1 MEYRLEIPTV
11 GRGALL
17 LNLLRK
23 RLPGLDP
30 RIFTFGEPKLGDH
43 SVIVEFDLD
52 EEAAARWCI
61 QRVFILSNID
71 LQALGTGMNLVRLAQ
86 KVQDRRE
93 AKKEAAPKRA
103 TRKKAAPKKKA
114 ASKKKAA
121 KK

>member
-17 LNLLRK
+17 LNLLKK
-23 RLPGLDP
+23 RLPTLDP
-30 RIFTFGEPKLGDH
+30 KIFTFGEPKLGDH
-43 SVIVEFDLD
+43 SVVVEFDLD

-61 QRVFILSNID
+61 QRVFVLANID
-71 LQALGTGMNLVRLAQ
+71 LQALGTGANIIRLAQ
-86 KVQDRRE
+86 KVQDRR
-93 AKKEAAPKRA
+93 AVRVA

>member
-17 LNLLRK
+17 LSLLKK
-23 RLPGLDP
+23 RLPTLDP
-30 RIFTFGEPKLGDH
+30 QIFTFGEPKLGDH
-43 SVIVEFDLD
+43 AVIVEFDLD

-61 QRVFILSNID
+61 QRVFISSNID

-86 KVQDRRE
+86 KVQDRRA
-93 AKKEAAPKRA
+93 AKVA
-103 TRKKAAPKKKA
+103 TRKKAAPNKKA